1 MEHIK
6 VSDGACR
13 AKIESLRKQLAKLTN
28 YDNSNTSLVNHLKK
42 TLQYFS
48 AKQESNLSGLS
59 NLEQFDPVPEE
70 SEENVNYVQG
80 LLEKHIAKQ
89 SGQTEELQR
98 QIRQI

>member
-1 MEHIK
+1 M
-6 VSDGACR
+6 SDGACR